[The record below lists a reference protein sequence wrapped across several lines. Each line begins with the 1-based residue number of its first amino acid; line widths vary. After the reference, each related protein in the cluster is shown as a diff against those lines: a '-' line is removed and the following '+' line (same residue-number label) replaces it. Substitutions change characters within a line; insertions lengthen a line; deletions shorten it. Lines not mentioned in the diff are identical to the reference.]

1 MKSILIIGIGS
12 YGRYCALKYMQ
23 LGHDVMVVDQDE
35 EKVAEIASK
44 VTSAQI
50 GDCTKEEVL
59 RSLGVNSYDICVVS
73 IGDNFQASLE
83 ITSLLKELG
92 ASWVISMASKD
103 NQAKF
108 LLKVGADSV
117 VYPNKDSAEHLA
129 MKTGSNNVFEFIELT
144 TEVSIYEIPVPS
156 KWIGKSIQEIDVR
169 NKYGVSIL
177 AVKVGNDITEVPS
190 ADYTFVDVENEH
202 LIVMGKEKDI
212 YKMKF

>member
-12 YGRYCALKYMQ
+12 YGRYAALKYMQ
-23 LGHDVMVVDQDE
+23 LGHDVMVVDEDE
-35 EKVAEIASK
+35 EKVTEIASK

-50 GDCTKEEVL
+50 GDCTREEVL
-59 RSLGVNSYDICVVS
+59 RSLGINSYDICIVS

-92 ASWVISMASKD
+92 APWVISMASKD

-144 TEVSIYEIPVPS
+144 TEVSIYEIPVPN

-169 NKYGVSIL
+169 NKYGISIL

-190 ADYTFVDVENEH
+190 ADYTFVDIENEH

-212 YKMKF
+212 YKLK

>member
-12 YGRYCALKYMQ
+12 YGRYAALKYMQ
-23 LGHDVMVVDQDE
+23 LGHDVMVVDEDE
-35 EKVAEIASK
+35 EKITEIASK

-59 RSLGVNSYDICVVS
+59 RSLGINSYDICVVS

-144 TEVSIYEIPVPS
+144 TEVSIYEIPVPK
-156 KWIGKSIQEIDVR
+156 KWIGKSIQEIDIR

-177 AVKVGNDITEVPS
+177 AVKVGDDITEVPS

-212 YKMKF
+212 YKLK

>member
-12 YGRYCALKYMQ
+12 YGRYAALKYMQ

-35 EKVAEIASK
+35 EKITEIASK

-50 GDCTKEEVL
+50 GDCTREEVL
-59 RSLGVNSYDICVVS
+59 RSLGINSYDICVVS

-129 MKTGSNNVFEFIELT
+129 MKTGASNVFEFIELT
-144 TEVSIYEIPVPS
+144 AEVSIYEIPVPN

-169 NKYGVSIL
+169 NKYGISIL
-177 AVKVGNDITEVPS
+177 AVKVGDDITEVPS
-190 ADYTFVDVENEH
+190 ADYTFVDIENEH

-212 YKMKF
+212 HKLK

>member
-12 YGRYCALKYMQ
+12 YGKYAALKYMQ
-23 LGHDVMVVDQDE
+23 LGHDVMVVDEDE
-35 EKVAEIASK
+35 EKITEIASR

-50 GDCTKEEVL
+50 GDCTREEVL
-59 RSLGVNSYDICVVS
+59 RSLGINSYDICIVS

-92 ASWVISMASKD
+92 ATCVISMASKD

-108 LLKVGADSV
+108 LLKVGADNV

-129 MKTGSNNVFEFIELT
+129 MRTGSRNVFEFFNLT
-144 TEVSIYEIPVPS
+144 SEVSIYEIPVPS
-156 KWIGKSIQEIDVR
+156 KWIGKSIQEVDVR
-169 NKYGVSIL
+169 NRYGISIL
-177 AVKVGNDITEVPS
+177 AIKVGNNITEVPN
-190 ADYTFVDVENEH
+190 ADYTFVDDENEH

-212 YKMKF
+212 YKLK

>member
-12 YGRYCALKYMQ
+12 YGRYAALKYMQ
-23 LGHDVMVVDQDE
+23 LGHDVMVVDEDE
-35 EKVAEIASK
+35 EKVTEIASK

-50 GDCTKEEVL
+50 GDCTREEVL
-59 RSLGVNSYDICVVS
+59 RSLGINSYDICIVS

-144 TEVSIYEIPVPS
+144 TEVSIYEIPVPK
-156 KWIGKSIQEIDVR
+156 KWIGKSIQEIDIR

-177 AVKVGNDITEVPS
+177 AVKVGDDITEVPD
-190 ADYTFVDVENEH
+190 ADYTFVDVDNEH

-212 YKMKF
+212 YKLK

>member
-12 YGRYCALKYMQ
+12 YGRYAALKYMQ

-35 EKVAEIASK
+35 EKITEIASK

-59 RSLGVNSYDICVVS
+59 RSLGINSYDICVVS

-129 MKTGSNNVFEFIELT
+129 MKTGASNVFEFIELT
-144 TEVSIYEIPVPS
+144 AEVSIYEIPVPS

-169 NKYGVSIL
+169 NRYGISIL
-177 AVKVGNDITEVPS
+177 AVKVGDDITEVPS
-190 ADYTFVDVENEH
+190 ADYTFVDIENEH

-212 YKMKF
+212 HKLK